1 MAFSSSRFST
11 GGYFSVF
18 LCSEPTVDLIKYP
31 KNRDLTKSKGA
42 GRLVGNERGIMRD
55 LDPNRPN
62 DTNIMKLARKR
73 FLEFT
78 SSPKMFDTN
87 LDRVRREALSLVQ
100 VALEEGKKGEVTI
113 DPKRI
118 TMEAATN
125 AGFATATGFTHKQG
139 KFP

>member
-1 MAFSSSRFST
+1 
-11 GGYFSVF
+11 
-18 LCSEPTVDLIKYP
+18 
-31 KNRDLTKSKGA
+31 
-42 GRLVGNERGIMRD
+42 MRD

-62 DTNIMKLARKR
+62 ETNIMKLARKR

-78 SSPKMFDTN
+78 SSPKMFETN

-100 VALEEGKKGEVTI
+100 VALDEGQKGQVAI

-139 KFP
+139 KVRKSKTFT